1 MTAVPSLIDC
11 YVLLGIER
19 TADEISIRKA
29 YRRRALELHPDKNPD
44 NPKAEEL
51 FLAVKAASDT
61 LLDKNLRAVL
71 DAKLLARDA
80 ATARNNAMDSR
91 RARLRSEL
99 EAREKAAADLAK
111 RADIGAKELSERIER
126 LRQEGRARQEEFQAD
141 MDRREQLR
149 QQTGTDALEVDVLDI
164 AEDVA
169 EEEISQRCVVKLN
182 WSIDVNSR
190 LGDEKD
196 KNMNTIVTTIS
207 EGRLRSI
214 FKLYGHISSIVA
226 RRAATRSACIIFAS
240 ADSAEAAIAVPPDG
254 FLISRMESTNS
265 VKVKD
270 VKQDE
275 TRSIDEESHSKSGK
289 RRKHEVEEK
298 DQIQIPTKTPT
309 VNKLSFHDRE
319 AQVLSRLEKAA
330 QKQIEQKTSQ
340 VTQ

>member
-1 MTAVPSLIDC
+1 MTTQTPPLIDC

-19 TADEISIRKA
+19 TSDDLLIRKA
-29 YRRRALELHPDKNPD
+29 YRKRALELHPDKNPD

-111 RADIGAKELSERIER
+111 RADKGAKDLSARIER
-126 LRQEGRARQEEFQAD
+126 LRQEGRARQEEFQSEI
-141 MDRREQLR
+141 DRREQVR
-149 QQTGTDALEVDVLDI
+149 QQTGIDALEVDVLDM
-164 AEDVA
+164 ADNVG

-182 WSIDVNSR
+182 WSMDVNRR
-190 LGDEKD
+190 LGDETGKD
-196 KNMNTIVTTIS
+196 MNTITTIS

-214 FKLYGHISSIVA
+214 FKLYGEISSIVA
-226 RRAATRSACIIFAS
+226 RRAADRSACIIFTS

-254 FLISRMESTNS
+254 FLLSRMESTSNS
-265 VKVKD
+265 VKD
-270 VKQDE
+270 EKQDE
-275 TRSIDEESHSKSGK
+275 IRGIKEESHSLSGK
-289 RRKHEVEEK
+289 RRRNDVEGK
-298 DQIQIPTKTPT
+298 DQIPTKMST
-309 VNKLSFHDRE
+309 VKPNNLSFLERE

-330 QKQIEQKTSQ
+330 QEQIERKASQ